1 MNKFFNLIMFLLISL
16 FIFFIFNHYLSNKNI
31 NAKKHNR
38 LNIDEILLKKINN
51 LPIIY
56 SDTNNVIIFNNSLE
70 NETNNE
76 KRRSFWDLLKN

>member
-16 FIFFIFNHYLSNKNI
+16 FIFNIFNHYLSNKNI
-31 NAKKHNR
+31 NAKNHNR
-38 LNIDEILLKKINN
+38 LNIDKILLKKINN
-51 LPIIY
+51 LPVIY